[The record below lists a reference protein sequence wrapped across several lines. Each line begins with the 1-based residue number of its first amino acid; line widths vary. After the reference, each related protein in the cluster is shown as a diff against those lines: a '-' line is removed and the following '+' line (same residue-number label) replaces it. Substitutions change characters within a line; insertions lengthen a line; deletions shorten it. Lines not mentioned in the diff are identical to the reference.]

1 MKKSFIIFGL
11 ISSLLFAQE
20 DNVKNLAQGLNLPS
34 PAEGHR
40 VATELEKG
48 GAAAVAKLLELLQ
61 SANSTENTSA
71 TYALTALVANS
82 PDKRDVI
89 AQAMADGLAEKVQDD
104 NAKCTVLKLLRLCA
118 NDGQIPAVAAQLGNS
133 TVRPYAIM
141 TLTSIGT
148 PAAAKA
154 LIDAATKADNA
165 VAFEYVSA
173 FARLKPATA
182 TPVLLRIID
191 QVTPYQRVAVMNA
204 LAEIG
209 NPIVADKL
217 FDVLAKAKGTERD
230 GAVAAIAKLARN
242 IQNKEA
248 AIKLAKR
255 FHDTAPSETSLAT
268 LLDVQGI
275 ARAIPAI
282 TAAVASDDFVLRNAA
297 LHLLDAYPEN
307 PADKSLLI
315 VAEKATPQIRA
326 DLITFF
332 GRRHHT
338 AAASFVYKS
347 LNDKEAAVRQA
358 ALRAIPRYTPAMAMN
373 AFAAALSNGP
383 VEDLHVIRETLSW
396 FASDNYAKALGDVL
410 NRPIAAE
417 RKIMAIELLASRRLA
432 EQSAPIFKA
441 LEEKDTNI
449 RKAAV
454 KALEVLA
461 KPEDINRLL
470 GYLKNTEDASE
481 LQSFQNA
488 LSNIGRTYPDTVKSL
503 VSALTTLEGK
513 DHITLQQVLASVG
526 GEEAMNAVLS
536 DLQSPNQD
544 FQDGA
549 VRALSN
555 WVDAAAIEPLNE
567 LAAKKQPE
575 LHHNLALKGLLRLYA
590 AQKDQP
596 VETVIANLKKV
607 QGYCLSDEENTLVLA
622 AAGNIAN
629 ETVLSQIVMPAF
641 ENKGLVDA
649 AAAAAVKIVC
659 PPNVNDRGMTSAV
672 ARQAMQKVIVLC
684 DKQPLVL
691 RAGSQLA
698 LGRIEGVNVA
708 FNKPV
713 TISCE
718 TEEGHPKEL
727 ATDGIVNVDSA
738 WWGKPWPCSLTV
750 DLQEAVSIDSFRPIF
765 HWDNGRRFYAY
776 SIEVSADNAN
786 WQKVVDATENTLTST
801 NRGIFHPLR
810 QPVTARYA
818 RLNIVKN
825 SANYAAH
832 VVEFEVYSKSAKPP
846 LATGPNLLLKQPVTF
861 GSDQEQ
867 DHSPERAVDGLIG
880 KWDGWHTDK
889 CPTWLQVDMQRVAEI
904 DTVRAI
910 FYWDGSGTYSYNI
923 EVSEDGKEWKR
934 VADVPDNKQVSTAQ
948 GFTHRFPAVK
958 ARYVKINVTQGWGK
972 RYVHLVELE
981 AYAAGKAPA
990 VLPSVEPLVQKIP
1003 LPAPDADGFITLF
1016 NGKDLAGWRGNI
1028 NDYGV
1033 KDGLIYCKKGS
1044 GGQLFTQWEFDDFE
1058 LHFDFLLGPGS
1069 NNGLGI
1075 RAAQEG
1081 NYSSIAMELQII
1093 DNNGYKA
1100 KGNVLKPWQHHGSVY
1115 GVVPAKDG
1123 ALHPAGQW
1131 NHEVVI
1137 AKGTCIKVI
1146 VNDMVI
1152 VDTDLSKVTEP
1163 ADGKPV
1169 SAHANMFRKSGSLG
1183 FLGHGDYVEFKNIR
1197 IKPIK

>member
-1 MKKSFIIFGL
+1 
-11 ISSLLFAQE
+11 
-20 DNVKNLAQGLNLPS
+20 
-34 PAEGHR
+34 
-40 VATELEKG
+40 
-48 GAAAVAKLLELLQ
+48 
-61 SANSTENTSA
+61 
-71 TYALTALVANS
+71 
-82 PDKRDVI
+82 
-89 AQAMADGLAEKVQDD
+89 
-104 NAKCTVLKLLRLCA
+104 
-118 NDGQIPAVAAQLGNS
+118 
-133 TVRPYAIM
+133 
-141 TLTSIGT
+141 
-148 PAAAKA
+148 
-154 LIDAATKADNA
+154 
-165 VAFEYVSA
+165 
-173 FARLKPATA
+173 
-182 TPVLLRIID
+182 
-191 QVTPYQRVAVMNA
+191 
-204 LAEIG
+204 
-209 NPIVADKL
+209 
-217 FDVLAKAKGTERD
+217 
-230 GAVAAIAKLARN
+230 
-242 IQNKEA
+242 
-248 AIKLAKR
+248 
-255 FHDTAPSETSLAT
+255 
-268 LLDVQGI
+268 
-275 ARAIPAI
+275 
-282 TAAVASDDFVLRNAA
+282 
-297 LHLLDAYPEN
+297 HLLDAYPEN

-315 VAEKATPQIRA
+315 VAEKAAPQIRA
-326 DLITFF
+326 DIITFF

-383 VEDLHVIRETLSW
+383 AEDLPVIRETLSW

-503 VSALTTLEGK
+503 VGALTTLEGK

-672 ARQAMQKVIVLC
+672 ARQAMQKVVALC
-684 DKQPLVL
+684 DVQPLVL

-698 LGRIEGVNVA
+698 LSRIEGVNVA

-718 TEEGHPKEL
+718 SEEGHPKEL

-738 WWGKPWPCSLTV
+738 WWGNPWPCSITV
-750 DLQEAVSIDSFRPIF
+750 DLQEAVSIDAFRPIF

-910 FYWDGSGTYSYNI
+910 FYWDGSRTYSYNI

-990 VLPSVEPLVQKIP
+990 VLPSAEPLVQKIP
-1003 LPAPDADGFITLF
+1003 LPAPMPMASSRCST
-1016 NGKDLAGWRGNI
+1016 AR
-1028 NDYGV
+1028 
-1033 KDGLIYCKKGS
+1033 
-1044 GGQLFTQWEFDDFE
+1044 T
-1058 LHFDFLLGPGS
+1058 GP
-1069 NNGLGI
+1069 
-1075 RAAQEG
+1075 
-1081 NYSSIAMELQII
+1081 
-1093 DNNGYKA
+1093 
-1100 KGNVLKPWQHHGSVY
+1100 
-1115 GVVPAKDG
+1115 DG
-1123 ALHPAGQW
+1123 AATLTTTAG
-1131 NHEVVI
+1131 
-1137 AKGTCIKVI
+1137 KT
-1146 VNDMVI
+1146 
-1152 VDTDLSKVTEP
+1152 
-1163 ADGKPV
+1163 
-1169 SAHANMFRKSGSLG
+1169 
-1183 FLGHGDYVEFKNIR
+1183 
-1197 IKPIK
+1197 

>member
-1 MKKSFIIFGL
+1 MKKSFL
-11 ISSLLFAQE
+11 IASLIASILFAQE

-40 VATELEKG
+40 VAAELEKG
-48 GAAAVAKLLELLQ
+48 GAAAVEKLLELLQ

-71 TYALTALVANS
+71 TYALTALVANA
-82 PDKRDVI
+82 PTNRDVI
-89 AQAMADGLAEKVQDD
+89 AQALADGLAEKIQDD

-118 NDGQIPAVAAQLGNS
+118 NDAQIPMIAAQLGNS
-133 TVRPYAIM
+133 IVRPYAIM
-141 TLTSIGT
+141 TLTSIGST
-148 PAAAKA
+148 AAEKA
-154 LIDAATKADNA
+154 LVEAATKADVA

-173 FARLKPATA
+173 FAKLKTPAA
-182 TPVLLRIID
+182 TPVLLKMLD
-191 QVTPYQRVAVMNA
+191 TVTPYQRVAVMNA
-204 LAEIG
+204 LAETG
-209 NPIVADKL
+209 DATVADKL
-217 FDVLAKAKGTERD
+217 FDVFTKAKGTEQD
-230 GAVAAIAKLARN
+230 GALAAIAKLVRRLDDKTAAAR
-242 IQNKEA
+242 IARRLHEA
-248 AIKLAKR
+248 A
-255 FHDTAPSETSLAT
+255 PSPTSLAA
-268 LLDVQGI
+268 LIDSQGLNASLPI
-275 ARAIPAI
+275 IS
-282 TAAVASDDFVLRNAA
+282 AAVASEDSILRNAA
-297 LHLLDAYPEN
+297 LNLLDEYQEN
-307 PADKSLLI
+307 GADKSLLMI
-315 VAEKATPQIRA
+315 ADKASPEVCA
-326 DLITFF
+326 DIIAFF
-332 GRRHHT
+332 GRRNH
-338 AAASFVYKS
+338 AAASSFVYKS
-347 LNDKEAAVRQA
+347 LTSKEAVVRQA
-358 ALRAIPRYTPAMAMN
+358 AIRAVTRYNSVMAMKSL
-373 AFAAALSNGP
+373 AAALANGQE
-383 VEDLHVIRETLSW
+383 EDLPVIRETLSW
-396 FASDNYAKALGDVL
+396 FTSTNYAQALGEIL
-410 NRPIAAE
+410 GKPLPPA
-417 RKIMAIELLASRRLA
+417 RKIMTIELLAARRMA
-432 EQSAPIFKA
+432 EQSAPIFAA
-441 LEEKDTNI
+441 LEEKDSDV

-461 KPEDINRLL
+461 KLEDINKLL
-470 GYLKNTEDASE
+470 GFLKNTEDAGE
-481 LQSFQNA
+481 LRSFQNA
-488 LSNIGRTYPDTVKSL
+488 LSNLGRTYPETVKSL
-503 VSALTTLEGK
+503 VGALGDMTGK
-513 DHITLQQVLASVG
+513 DRITLQQVLASIG

-544 FQDGA
+544 IQDGA
-549 VRALSN
+549 VRALSD
-555 WVDAAAIEPLNE
+555 WRDAAAIEPLNE

-607 QGYCLSDEENTLVLA
+607 QGYCLTDEENTLVLG
-622 AAGNIAN
+622 AAGDVKRD
-629 ETVLSQIVMPAF
+629 EVLSQIVLPAF
-641 ENKGLVDA
+641 ENKALVNA
-649 AAAAAVKIVC
+649 ASAAAVKIVC
-659 PPNVNDRGMTSAV
+659 PPNPNDRGMTSAA
-672 ARQAMQKVIVLC
+672 ARQAMEKVIALC
-684 DKQPLVL
+684 DMQPLVL

-698 LGRIEGVNVA
+698 LFHIDGVNVA

-718 TEEGHPKEL
+718 SEEGHPKEL

-738 WWGKPWPCSLTV
+738 WWGNPWPCSITV
-750 DLQEAVSIDSFRPIF
+750 DLQEAVSIDTFRPIF
-765 HWDNGRRFYAY
+765 HWDNGRRYYAY
-776 SIEVSADNAN
+776 TIETSMDNTN

-801 NRGIFHPLR
+801 NRGILHPLR

-825 SANYAAH
+825 SANFAAH
-832 VVEFEVYSKSAKPP
+832 VVEFEIYSKSAKPP
-846 LATGPNLLLKQPVTF
+846 IATGPNLLLKQPVTF
-861 GSDQEQ
+861 GSEQEQ
-867 DHSPERAVDGLIG
+867 DHAPERAVDGLIG

-910 FYWDGSGTYSYNI
+910 FYWDGSRTYSYNI
-923 EVSEDGKEWKR
+923 EISEDGKEWKC
-934 VADVPDNKQVSTAQ
+934 VADVPDNKQLSNAQ
-948 GFTHRFPAVK
+948 GFTHKFPATK
-958 ARYVKINVTQGWGK
+958 ARYVKINITKGWAG

-990 VLPSVEPLVQKIP
+990 VLPSAEPLVQKIP

-1058 LHFDFLLGPGS
+1058 LHFDFLLGYGS

-1075 RAAQEG
+1075 RASQEG
-1081 NYSSIAMELQII
+1081 NYSAIAMELQII

-1100 KGNVLKPWQHHGSVY
+1100 QGHVLKPWQHHGSVY

-1163 ADGKPV
+1163 ADGKPL

>member
-61 SANSTENTSA
+61 SSNSTENTSA

-82 PDKRDVI
+82 PDNRDVI
-89 AQAMADGLAEKVQDD
+89 AQALADGLAEKVQDD

-154 LIDAATKADNA
+154 LVDAATKADTA

-209 NPIVADKL
+209 NPIVVDKL
-217 FDVLAKAKGTERD
+217 FDVFAKAKGTERD
-230 GAVAAIAKLARN
+230 GTVATIAKLARN

-307 PADKSLLI
+307 PADKPLLI

-347 LNDKEAAVRQA
+347 LNDKEATVRQA

-383 VEDLHVIRETLSW
+383 AEDLPVIRETLSW
-396 FASDNYAKALGDVL
+396 FTSDNYAQALGDVL
-410 NRPIAAE
+410 NRPITAE
-417 RKIMAIELLASRRLA
+417 RKVMAIELLAARRSA
-432 EQSAPIFKA
+432 DQSAPIFAA
-441 LEEKDTNI
+441 LEEKDSGV

-461 KPEDINRLL
+461 KPGDINKLL
-470 GYLKNTEDASE
+470 GFLKNTEDAGE
-481 LQSFQNA
+481 LRSFQNA
-488 LSNIGRTYPDTVKSL
+488 LSNLGRTYPETVKSL
-503 VSALTTLEGK
+503 VGALSDMTGK
-513 DHITLQQVLASVG
+513 DRITLQQVLASIG

-549 VRALSN
+549 VRALSD
-555 WVDAAAIEPLNE
+555 WIDDGAIEPLNE

-607 QGYCLSDEENTLVLA
+607 QGYCLSDEEKTLVLA
-622 AAGNIAN
+622 AAGNVSN
-629 ETVLSQIVMPAF
+629 ETVLTQIVLPAF
-641 ENKGLVDA
+641 ENKALVDA
-649 AAAAAVKIVC
+649 ASAAAVKIVC
-659 PPNVNDRGMTSAV
+659 PPNVNDRGMTSAN
-672 ARQAMQKVIVLC
+672 ARQAMEKVIALC
-684 DKQPLVL
+684 DKQPFVL

-698 LGRIEGVNVA
+698 LSHIEGVNVA

-718 TEEGHPKEL
+718 SEEGHPKEL

-738 WWGKPWPCSLTV
+738 WWGNPWPCSLTV
-750 DLQEAVSIDSFRPIF
+750 DLQEAVSIDAFRPIF
-765 HWDNGRRFYAY
+765 HWDNARRFYAY
-776 SIEVSADNAN
+776 TIEVSTDNAN

-801 NRGIFHPLR
+801 NRGILHPLR
-810 QPVTARYA
+810 QPITARYA
-818 RLNIVKN
+818 RLNILKN
-825 SANYAAH
+825 SANFAAH

-861 GSDQEQ
+861 GSEQEQ
-867 DHSPERAVDGLIG
+867 DHAPERAVDGLIG
-880 KWDGWHTDK
+880 KWDGWHTNQ

-910 FYWDGSGTYSYNI
+910 FYWDGSRTYSYNI
-923 EVSEDGKEWKR
+923 EVSEDGQTWKR
-934 VADVPDNKQVSTAQ
+934 VADVPDNKQVSNAQ

-981 AYAAGKAPA
+981 AYAVGKAPA
-990 VLPSVEPLVQKIP
+990 VLPSAEPLVQKIP

>member
-1 MKKSFIIFGL
+1 MKKTFL
-11 ISSLLFAQE
+11 IVSLIASVLFAQE

-61 SANSTENTSA
+61 SSNSTENTSA
-71 TYALTALVANS
+71 TYALTALVANA
-82 PDKRDVI
+82 PTNRDVI
-89 AQAMADGLAEKVQDD
+89 AQALADGLAEKIQDD

-118 NDGQIPAVAAQLGNS
+118 NDAQIPMIAAQLGNS

-141 TLTSIGT
+141 TLASIGT
-148 PAAAKA
+148 TAAEKA
-154 LIDAATKADNA
+154 LVEAATKAETA

-173 FARLKPATA
+173 FAKLRTPAA
-182 TPVLLRIID
+182 TPVLLKLLD
-191 QVTPYQRVAVMNA
+191 AVTPYQRVAVMNA
-204 LAEIG
+204 LAETG
-209 NPIVADKL
+209 DATVADKL
-217 FDVLAKAKGTERD
+217 FDIFAKTKGTEQD
-230 GAVAAIAKLARN
+230 GALAAIAKLVRRLDDKMAAAR
-242 IQNKEA
+242 IARRLHEA
-248 AIKLAKR
+248 A
-255 FHDTAPSETSLAT
+255 PSPTSLAT
-268 LLDVQGI
+268 LLDSQGLNASLPI
-275 ARAIPAI
+275 VS
-282 TAAVASDDFVLRNAA
+282 AAVVSEDSILRNAA
-297 LHLLDAYPEN
+297 LNLLDEYQEN
-307 PADKSLLI
+307 GADKSLLMI
-315 VAEKATPQIRA
+315 ADKASPEVCA
-326 DLITFF
+326 DIIAFF
-332 GRRHHT
+332 GRRNH
-338 AAASFVYKS
+338 AAASSFVYKS
-347 LNDKEAAVRQA
+347 LTSQHAVVRQA
-358 ALRAIPRYTPAMAMN
+358 AIRAVTRYNPVMAMKSL
-373 AFAAALSNGP
+373 AAALANGTE
-383 VEDLHVIRETLSW
+383 EDLPVLRETLTW
-396 FASDNYAKALGDVL
+396 FTSTNYAQALGETL
-410 NRPIAAE
+410 NKPLSSS
-417 RKIMAIELLASRRLA
+417 RKIMAIELLAARRMA
-432 EQSAPIFKA
+432 DQSAPIFAA
-441 LEEKDTNI
+441 LEEKDSDV

-461 KPEDINRLL
+461 KPEDINKLL
-470 GYLKNTEDASE
+470 GFLKNTENAGE
-481 LQSFQNA
+481 LRSFQNA
-488 LSNIGRTYPDTVKSL
+488 LSNLGHTYPETVKSL
-503 VSALTTLEGK
+503 VGALGNMTGK
-513 DHITLQQVLASVG
+513 DRITLQQVLASIG

-549 VRALSN
+549 VRALSD
-555 WVDAAAIEPLNE
+555 WIDDGAIEPLNE

-622 AAGNIAN
+622 AAGNVSN
-629 ETVLSQIVMPAF
+629 EAILTQIVLPAF
-641 ENKGLVDA
+641 DNKALVA
-649 AAAAAVKIVC
+649 AASAAAVKIVC
-659 PPNVNDRGMTSAV
+659 PPNVNDRGMINAT
-672 ARQAMQKVIVLC
+672 ARQAMEKVVALC
-684 DKQPLVL
+684 DNQPLVL

-698 LGRIEGVNVA
+698 LSHIEGVNVA

-713 TISCE
+713 TISCG

-738 WWGKPWPCSLTV
+738 WWGNPWPCSLTV
-750 DLQEAVSIDSFRPIF
+750 DLQETVSIDAFRPIF

-776 SIEVSADNAN
+776 TIEVSTDNTN

-801 NRGIFHPLR
+801 NRGILHPLR
-810 QPVTARYA
+810 QSVTARYA

-825 SANYAAH
+825 SANFAAH

-846 LATGPNLLLKQPVTF
+846 LATGPNLLLRQPITF
-861 GSDQEQ
+861 GSEQEQ
-867 DHSPERAVDGLIG
+867 DHSPDRAVDGLIS
-880 KWDGWHTDK
+880 KWDGWHTDQ

-910 FYWDGSGTYSYNI
+910 FYWDGSRTYSYNI
-923 EVSEDGKEWKR
+923 EVSEDGQTWKR

-948 GFTHRFPAVK
+948 GFTHRFPAIK

-990 VLPSVEPLVQKIP
+990 VLPSAEPLVQKIP

-1058 LHFDFLLGPGS
+1058 LHFDFLLGYGS

-1100 KGNVLKPWQHHGSVY
+1100 QGHVLKPWQHHGSVY

>member
-910 FYWDGSGTYSYNI
+910 FYWDGSRTYSYNI

>member
-82 PDKRDVI
+82 PDNRDVI
-89 AQAMADGLAEKVQDD
+89 AQAMADGLMEKVQDD

-154 LIDAATKADNA
+154 LVDAATKADNA

-315 VAEKATPQIRA
+315 VAEKAAPQIRA

-383 VEDLHVIRETLSW
+383 AEDLPVIRETLSW
-396 FASDNYAKALGDVL
+396 FASDNYAKVLGDVL

-432 EQSAPIFKA
+432 DQSAPIFKA

-503 VSALTTLEGK
+503 VAALTTLEGK

-575 LHHNLALKGLLRLYA
+575 LHHNLNC
-590 AQKDQP
+590 
-596 VETVIANLKKV
+596 T
-607 QGYCLSDEENTLVLA
+607 
-622 AAGNIAN
+622 
-629 ETVLSQIVMPAF
+629 
-641 ENKGLVDA
+641 
-649 AAAAAVKIVC
+649 
-659 PPNVNDRGMTSAV
+659 
-672 ARQAMQKVIVLC
+672 
-684 DKQPLVL
+684 
-691 RAGSQLA
+691 
-698 LGRIEGVNVA
+698 
-708 FNKPV
+708 
-713 TISCE
+713 TIS
-718 TEEGHPKEL
+718 P
-727 ATDGIVNVDSA
+727 
-738 WWGKPWPCSLTV
+738 
-750 DLQEAVSIDSFRPIF
+750 
-765 HWDNGRRFYAY
+765 
-776 SIEVSADNAN
+776 
-786 WQKVVDATENTLTST
+786 
-801 NRGIFHPLR
+801 
-810 QPVTARYA
+810 
-818 RLNIVKN
+818 
-825 SANYAAH
+825 
-832 VVEFEVYSKSAKPP
+832 
-846 LATGPNLLLKQPVTF
+846 
-861 GSDQEQ
+861 
-867 DHSPERAVDGLIG
+867 
-880 KWDGWHTDK
+880 
-889 CPTWLQVDMQRVAEI
+889 
-904 DTVRAI
+904 
-910 FYWDGSGTYSYNI
+910 
-923 EVSEDGKEWKR
+923 
-934 VADVPDNKQVSTAQ
+934 
-948 GFTHRFPAVK
+948 
-958 ARYVKINVTQGWGK
+958 
-972 RYVHLVELE
+972 
-981 AYAAGKAPA
+981 
-990 VLPSVEPLVQKIP
+990 
-1003 LPAPDADGFITLF
+1003 
-1016 NGKDLAGWRGNI
+1016 
-1028 NDYGV
+1028 
-1033 KDGLIYCKKGS
+1033 
-1044 GGQLFTQWEFDDFE
+1044 
-1058 LHFDFLLGPGS
+1058 
-1069 NNGLGI
+1069 
-1075 RAAQEG
+1075 
-1081 NYSSIAMELQII
+1081 
-1093 DNNGYKA
+1093 
-1100 KGNVLKPWQHHGSVY
+1100 
-1115 GVVPAKDG
+1115 
-1123 ALHPAGQW
+1123 
-1131 NHEVVI
+1131 
-1137 AKGTCIKVI
+1137 
-1146 VNDMVI
+1146 
-1152 VDTDLSKVTEP
+1152 
-1163 ADGKPV
+1163 
-1169 SAHANMFRKSGSLG
+1169 
-1183 FLGHGDYVEFKNIR
+1183 
-1197 IKPIK
+1197 

>member
-1 MKKSFIIFGL
+1 MKKSFL
-11 ISSLLFAQE
+11 IASLIASVLFAQE

-40 VATELEKG
+40 VAAELEKG
-48 GAAAVAKLLELLQ
+48 GAAAVEKLLELLQ

-71 TYALTALVANS
+71 TYALTALVANA
-82 PDKRDVI
+82 PTNRDVI
-89 AQAMADGLAEKVQDD
+89 AQALADGLAEKIQDD

-118 NDGQIPAVAAQLGNS
+118 NDAQIPMIAAQLGNS
-133 TVRPYAIM
+133 IVRPYAIM
-141 TLTSIGT
+141 TLTSIGST
-148 PAAAKA
+148 AAEKA
-154 LIDAATKADNA
+154 LVEAATKADA
-165 VAFEYVSA
+165 TVAFEYVSA
-173 FARLKPATA
+173 FAKLKTPAA
-182 TPVLLRIID
+182 TPVLLKLLD
-191 QVTPYQRVAVMNA
+191 TVTPYQRVAVMNA
-204 LAEIG
+204 LAETG
-209 NPIVADKL
+209 DATVADKL
-217 FDVLAKAKGTERD
+217 FDVFTKAKGTEQD
-230 GAVAAIAKLARN
+230 GALAAIAKLVRRLDDKTAAAR
-242 IQNKEA
+242 IARRLHEA
-248 AIKLAKR
+248 A
-255 FHDTAPSETSLAT
+255 PSPTSLTA
-268 LLDVQGI
+268 LIDSQGLNASLPI
-275 ARAIPAI
+275 IS
-282 TAAVASDDFVLRNAA
+282 AAVASEDSILRNAA
-297 LHLLDAYPEN
+297 LNLLDEYQEN
-307 PADKSLLI
+307 GADKSLLMI
-315 VAEKATPQIRA
+315 ADKASPEVCA
-326 DLITFF
+326 DIIAFF
-332 GRRHHT
+332 GRRNH
-338 AAASFVYKS
+338 AAASSFVYKS
-347 LNDKEAAVRQA
+347 LTSKEAVVRQA
-358 ALRAIPRYTPAMAMN
+358 AIRAVTRYNSVMAMKSL
-373 AFAAALSNGP
+373 AAALANGQE
-383 VEDLHVIRETLSW
+383 EDLPVIRETLSW
-396 FASDNYAKALGDVL
+396 FTSTNYAQALGEIL
-410 NRPIAAE
+410 GKPLPPA
-417 RKIMAIELLASRRLA
+417 RKIMTIELLAARRMA
-432 EQSAPIFKA
+432 EQSAPIFAA
-441 LEEKDTNI
+441 LEEKDSDV

-461 KPEDINRLL
+461 KPEDINKLL
-470 GYLKNTEDASE
+470 GFLKNTEDAGE
-481 LQSFQNA
+481 LRSFQNA
-488 LSNIGRTYPDTVKSL
+488 LSNLGRTYPETVKSL
-503 VSALTTLEGK
+503 VGALGDMTGK
-513 DHITLQQVLASVG
+513 DRITLQQVLASIG

-544 FQDGA
+544 IQDGA
-549 VRALSN
+549 VRALSD
-555 WVDAAAIEPLNE
+555 WRDAAAIEPLNE

-607 QGYCLSDEENTLVLA
+607 QGYCLTDEENTLVLG
-622 AAGNIAN
+622 AAGDVKRD
-629 ETVLSQIVMPAF
+629 EVLSQIVMPAF
-641 ENKGLVDA
+641 ENKALVNA
-649 AAAAAVKIVC
+649 ASAAAVKIVC
-659 PPNVNDRGMTSAV
+659 PPNPNDRGMTSA
-672 ARQAMQKVIVLC
+672 ASRQAMEKVIALC
-684 DKQPLVL
+684 DVQPLVL

-698 LGRIEGVNVA
+698 LFHIDGVNVA

-713 TISCE
+713 SISCE
-718 TEEGHPKEL
+718 SEEGHPKEL

-738 WWGKPWPCSLTV
+738 WWGKPWPCSITV
-750 DLQEAVSIDSFRPIF
+750 DLQEAVSIDTFRPIF

-776 SIEVSADNAN
+776 TIETSMDNTN

-801 NRGIFHPLR
+801 NRGILHPLR

-825 SANYAAH
+825 SANFAAH
-832 VVEFEVYSKSAKPP
+832 VVEFEIYSKSAKPP
-846 LATGPNLLLKQPVTF
+846 IATGPNLLLKQPVTF
-861 GSDQEQ
+861 GSEQEQ
-867 DHSPERAVDGLIG
+867 DHAPERAVDGLIG

-910 FYWDGSGTYSYNI
+910 FYWDGSRTYSYNI
-923 EVSEDGKEWKR
+923 EISEDGQTWKR
-934 VADVPDNKQVSTAQ
+934 VADVPDNKQLSNAQ
-948 GFTHRFPAVK
+948 GFTHKFPATK
-958 ARYVKINVTQGWGK
+958 ARYVKINITKGWAG

-990 VLPSVEPLVQKIP
+990 VLPSAEPLVQKIP

-1058 LHFDFLLGPGS
+1058 LHFDFLLGYGS

-1075 RAAQEG
+1075 RASQEG
-1081 NYSSIAMELQII
+1081 NYSAIAMELQII

-1100 KGNVLKPWQHHGSVY
+1100 QGHVLKPWQHHGSVY

-1163 ADGKPV
+1163 ADGKPL

>member
-89 AQAMADGLAEKVQDD
+89 AQAMADGLMEKVQDD

-154 LIDAATKADNA
+154 LVDAATKADNA

-315 VAEKATPQIRA
+315 VAEKAAPQIRA
-326 DLITFF
+326 DIITFF

-383 VEDLHVIRETLSW
+383 VEDLPVIRETLSW

-488 LSNIGRTYPDTVKSL
+488 LSNIGRTYP
-503 VSALTTLEGK
+503 
-513 DHITLQQVLASVG
+513 
-526 GEEAMNAVLS
+526 
-536 DLQSPNQD
+536 
-544 FQDGA
+544 
-549 VRALSN
+549 
-555 WVDAAAIEPLNE
+555 
-567 LAAKKQPE
+567 
-575 LHHNLALKGLLRLYA
+575 
-590 AQKDQP
+590 
-596 VETVIANLKKV
+596 
-607 QGYCLSDEENTLVLA
+607 
-622 AAGNIAN
+622 
-629 ETVLSQIVMPAF
+629 
-641 ENKGLVDA
+641 
-649 AAAAAVKIVC
+649 
-659 PPNVNDRGMTSAV
+659 
-672 ARQAMQKVIVLC
+672 
-684 DKQPLVL
+684 
-691 RAGSQLA
+691 
-698 LGRIEGVNVA
+698 
-708 FNKPV
+708 
-713 TISCE
+713 
-718 TEEGHPKEL
+718 
-727 ATDGIVNVDSA
+727 
-738 WWGKPWPCSLTV
+738 
-750 DLQEAVSIDSFRPIF
+750 
-765 HWDNGRRFYAY
+765 
-776 SIEVSADNAN
+776 
-786 WQKVVDATENTLTST
+786 
-801 NRGIFHPLR
+801 
-810 QPVTARYA
+810 
-818 RLNIVKN
+818 
-825 SANYAAH
+825 
-832 VVEFEVYSKSAKPP
+832 
-846 LATGPNLLLKQPVTF
+846 
-861 GSDQEQ
+861 
-867 DHSPERAVDGLIG
+867 
-880 KWDGWHTDK
+880 
-889 CPTWLQVDMQRVAEI
+889 
-904 DTVRAI
+904 
-910 FYWDGSGTYSYNI
+910 
-923 EVSEDGKEWKR
+923 
-934 VADVPDNKQVSTAQ
+934 
-948 GFTHRFPAVK
+948 
-958 ARYVKINVTQGWGK
+958 
-972 RYVHLVELE
+972 
-981 AYAAGKAPA
+981 
-990 VLPSVEPLVQKIP
+990 
-1003 LPAPDADGFITLF
+1003 
-1016 NGKDLAGWRGNI
+1016 
-1028 NDYGV
+1028 
-1033 KDGLIYCKKGS
+1033 
-1044 GGQLFTQWEFDDFE
+1044 
-1058 LHFDFLLGPGS
+1058 
-1069 NNGLGI
+1069 
-1075 RAAQEG
+1075 
-1081 NYSSIAMELQII
+1081 
-1093 DNNGYKA
+1093 
-1100 KGNVLKPWQHHGSVY
+1100 
-1115 GVVPAKDG
+1115 
-1123 ALHPAGQW
+1123 
-1131 NHEVVI
+1131 
-1137 AKGTCIKVI
+1137 
-1146 VNDMVI
+1146 
-1152 VDTDLSKVTEP
+1152 
-1163 ADGKPV
+1163 
-1169 SAHANMFRKSGSLG
+1169 
-1183 FLGHGDYVEFKNIR
+1183 
-1197 IKPIK
+1197 

>member
-82 PDKRDVI
+82 PDNRDVI
-89 AQAMADGLAEKVQDD
+89 AQAMADGLMEKVQDD

-154 LIDAATKADNA
+154 LVDAATKADNA

-230 GAVAAIAKLARN
+230 GAVASIAKLARN

-383 VEDLHVIRETLSW
+383 AEDLPVIRETLSW
-396 FASDNYAKALGDVL
+396 FTSDNYAKVLGDVL

-432 EQSAPIFKA
+432 DQSAPIFKA

-449 RKAAV
+449 CKAAV

-503 VSALTTLEGK
+503 VGALTTLEGK

-672 ARQAMQKVIVLC
+672 ARQAMQKVIALC

-910 FYWDGSGTYSYNI
+910 FYWDGSRTYSYNI

-948 GFTHRFPAVK
+948 GFTHHFPAVK

-990 VLPSVEPLVQKIP
+990 VLPSAEPLVQKIP

-1100 KGNVLKPWQHHGSVY
+1100 QGHVLKPWQHHGSVY

>member
-82 PDKRDVI
+82 PDNRDVI

-154 LIDAATKADNA
+154 LVDAATKADNA

-191 QVTPYQRVAVMNA
+191 QVTPYQRIAVMNA

-209 NPIVADKL
+209 NPIVADNL

-275 ARAIPAI
+275 ARTIPAI
-282 TAAVASDDFVLRNAA
+282 TAAVASDDFVLRNTA

-315 VAEKATPQIRA
+315 VAEKAAPHIRA

-383 VEDLHVIRETLSW
+383 AEDLPVIRETLSW
-396 FASDNYAKALGDVL
+396 FASDNYAKVLGDVL

-432 EQSAPIFKA
+432 DQSAPIFKA

-470 GYLKNTEDASE
+470 GYLKNTEDTSE

-672 ARQAMQKVIVLC
+672 ARQAMQKVIALC

-718 TEEGHPKEL
+718 SEEGHPKEL

-738 WWGKPWPCSLTV
+738 WWGNPWPCSLTV
-750 DLQEAVSIDSFRPIF
+750 DLQEAVSIDAFRPIF

-867 DHSPERAVDGLIG
+867 DHAPERAVDGLIG

-910 FYWDGSGTYSYNI
+910 FYWDGSRTYSYNI

-958 ARYVKINVTQGWGK
+958 ARYVKINITQGWGK

-990 VLPSVEPLVQKIP
+990 VLPSAEPLVQKIP